1 MFNFANLLIA
11 DQYEDVDTYDDW
23 LAEAEGND
31 QRTGRFDWRFSPKSP
46 LYNYE
51 SIRHR
56 LNKLRRLR
64 REGDVRKLLFTLN
77 EGIHGNMDGMGN
89 GGLYRYAKSGTK
101 QLIDDYVDEINRSLR
116 TVASSRSRA
125 LTRAEKLEFFDRAS
139 HCYGSTALM
148 CSGAGA
154 LGYFHLGVVLAL
166 YEQNILP
173 RVISGSSAGS
183 LIAAIVGS
191 RTPAELAKTLDRP
204 TLNALIRVQDDHVQP
219 GRLRRMNTDEVV
231 GQIERLVPDLTFEEA
246 FHLSNRQIN
255 ITVSATQKHQKSR
268 LLNAIT
274 SPNVLLRSA
283 VQASCAV
290 PGIYPPV
297 TLLARDADG
306 SVKKYLPKETWVDG
320 SLAADLPARRLS
332 RLYGVNHYIA
342 SQVNPLVLWSLI
354 EYRHQDGIGPG
365 LLDFGL
371 RVQREWLKYLR
382 RSSARLLSGAY
393 ETSYWVDNLLN
404 LLSQDYAG
412 DINIVPRFRLFDPRK
427 LLSHLSEKD
436 RSFLIDEGLKATWP
450 QIARI
455 RNASSIALTLQD
467 ILDGMTTGRRSASG
481 PARIA
486 AATA

>member
-1 MFNFANLLIA
+1 MFNFANMLIA
-11 DQYEDVDTYDDW
+11 DQYEDVESYEDW
-23 LAEAEGND
+23 LAEAEAKD
-31 QRTGRFDWRFSPKSP
+31 QRTGRYDWRLAAKSP
-46 LYNYE
+46 LYNYD

-56 LNKLRRLR
+56 LSRLKRLR

-89 GGLYRYAKSGTK
+89 SGLYRYARSGTK
-101 QLIDDYVDEINRSLR
+101 QLVDEYVDEINRSLR
-116 TVASSRSRA
+116 FVADSRSRS
-125 LTRAEKLEFFDRAS
+125 LSRTEKLEFFDRAS

-154 LGYFHLGVVLAL
+154 LGYFHLGVVVALA
-166 YEQNILP
+166 EQNLLP

-183 LIAAIVGS
+183 LMAAIVGS
-191 RTPAELAKTLDRP
+191 RTPDELKKTLERP
-204 TLNALIRVQDDHVQP
+204 SLDAMIRVQDDHVQP
-219 GRLRRMNTDEVV
+219 GRLRRMNTGEVI
-231 GQIERLVPDLTFEEA
+231 GQIERMVPDVTFEEA

-306 SVKKYLPKETWVDG
+306 SIKKYLPKETWVDG

-354 EYRHQDGIGPG
+354 EYRNQDGIGPN

-382 RSSARLLSGAY
+382 RTSARVLSGAY

-436 RSFLIDEGLKATWP
+436 RSFLIEEGRKATWP
-450 QIARI
+450 QISRI
-455 RNASSIALTLQD
+455 RNASSIAFTLQD
-467 ILDGMTTGRRSASG
+467 ILDDLASGRRSAA
-481 PARIA
+481 PATR
-486 AATA
+486 AATSA

>member
-1 MFNFANLLIA
+1 MFNLSNILIA
-11 DQYEDVDTYDDW
+11 DQFENVDTYDDW
-23 LAEAEGND
+23 VAMAEAQD
-31 QRTGRFDWRFSPKSP
+31 QRTGRFDWRHSPKSP
-46 LYNYE
+46 LYNYD

-56 LNKLRRLR
+56 LSKLKRLR
-64 REGDVRKLLFTLN
+64 REGDLRKLLFTLN

-89 GGLYRYAKSGTK
+89 AGLYRYAKSGTK
-101 QLIDDYVDEINRSLR
+101 VLIDDYVAEINRSLR
-116 TVASSRSRA
+116 FLAASKSRTLSRG
-125 LTRAEKLEFFDRAS
+125 TKLEFFDRAS

-166 YEQNILP
+166 HDQSLLP

-183 LIAAIVGS
+183 LIAAIVGT
-191 RTPAELAKTLDRP
+191 RTPKELVKTLDP
-204 TLNALIRVQDDHVQP
+204 TVLNELIRVQDDHVQP
-219 GRLRRMNTDEVV
+219 GRLRRMNTEEVI

-246 FHLSNRQIN
+246 FELSGRQIN
-255 ITVSATQKHQKSR
+255 ITVSATRKHQKSR

-274 SPNVLLRSA
+274 SPNVLVRSA

-306 SVKKYLPKETWVDG
+306 SIKKYLPKETWVDG

-342 SQVNPLVLWSLI
+342 SQVNPVVLWSLL
-354 EYRHQDGIGPG
+354 EYRHQDGIGPN
-365 LLDFGL
+365 LVDFGL
-371 RVQREWLKYLR
+371 RVQREWLRYLR

-393 ETSYWVDNLLN
+393 NTSYWVDNVFS

-412 DINIVPRFRLFDPRK
+412 DINIVPRFRFFDPRK

-455 RNASSIALTLQD
+455 RNSSSIALTLQD
-467 ILDGMTTGRRSASG
+467 IIEKMTDGRRTSASHT
-481 PARIA
+481 RIRA
-486 AATA
+486 SA